1 MTAALSPFPPVREVN
16 WRVVPLDGVEVVTMA
31 PVAHRFLVE
40 GEHSGKPVGLVR
52 ADVADLAALAPEMA
66 RKLQKFVKFLDSG
79 VAHLDRSGHHDEAQ
93 RLYEEASAVR
103 ALLER
108 AGIEA

>member
-1 MTAALSPFPPVREVN
+1 MTAALSPFPQVREAT

-31 PVAHRFLVE
+31 PVSHRFIVE

-52 ADVADLAALAPEMA
+52 EDVADLAALAPEMA
-66 RKLQKFVKFLDSG
+66 RELKKYHQL
-79 VAHLDRSGHHDEAQ
+79 LDRLAANFDREGLFAQ
-93 RLYEEASAVR
+93 AQQMHEQASQASEILR
-103 ALLER
+103 R